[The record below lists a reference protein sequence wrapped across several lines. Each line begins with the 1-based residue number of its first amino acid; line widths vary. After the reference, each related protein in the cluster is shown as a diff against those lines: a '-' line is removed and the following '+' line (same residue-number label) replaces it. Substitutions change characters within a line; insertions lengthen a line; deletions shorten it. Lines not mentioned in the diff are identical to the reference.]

1 MVRTRERDGG
11 SGWRKEEG
19 WNKTKKRER
28 EREREQISKWES
40 RKTWRR
46 ERERVETGHGEF
58 TKAGMRDTHRG
69 EGKNAKGA
77 RKRARECATE
87 ETADNRVRKRERR
100 R

>member
-11 SGWRKEEG
+11 VAGAKKRDGIRPRKEREKENRSRSG
-19 WNKTKKRER
+19 RAGKRGGE
-28 EREREQISKWES
+28 K
-40 RKTWRR
+40 

-87 ETADNRVRKRERR
+87 ETADNGVRKRERR